1 MRDVSKPAIVLAAG
15 GTGGHLFPAE
25 ALAGELQAAG
35 IAVYLATD
43 ARGMAYGGQFPAVA
57 RYQIRAATPSGKSPL
72 ALLNVVFALLAGTL
86 QSIALL
92 RHVKPR
98 AVVGFGGYPSVPP
111 LLAAALLRIPI
122 VVHEQNG
129 VIGRAN
135 RFVGRF
141 AQRIGTGFERPK
153 GLSAA
158 LQKKASHCGNPLR
171 PQVQAV
177 MSAAY
182 PALNDTS
189 PLILL
194 VTGGSQG
201 ARVMSSVVPQA
212 LALLPDDFKARLR
225 ITHQARGDDVETA
238 RELYKEAGLD
248 ADIRAFFDDLPVR
261 IAASHLV
268 IARAG
273 ASTIAELSA
282 IGRPSILVP
291 LPGALD
297 QDQAANAESLARLG
311 AAFVV
316 PQSEFTPQALSH
328 LLVQLFSEPH
338 RLTSS
343 SQAAKSAGIPD
354 AAARFARLVLSE
366 AFRESSRGESE

>member
-1 MRDVSKPAIVLAAG
+1 MRDVSKPVIVLAAG

-25 ALAGELQAAG
+25 ALAGELQASD
-35 IAVYLATD
+35 IAIHLATD

-57 RYQIRAATPSGKSPL
+57 RHQIRAATPSGKSPI
-72 ALLNVVFALLAGTL
+72 ALIKALFALLYGTV

-92 RHVKPR
+92 RRLKPR

-111 LLAAALLRIPI
+111 LIAAALLGIP
-122 VVHEQNG
+122 VVLHEQNG
-129 VIGRAN
+129 VMGRAN

-141 AQRIGTGFERPK
+141 ARRIGTGFDHPK

-158 LQKKASHCGNPLR
+158 LQSKAVHSGNPLR
-171 PQVQAV
+171 PAVQAV
-177 MSAAY
+177 MNVVY
-182 PALNDTS
+182 PPLDVRS
-189 PLILL
+189 PINLLI
-194 VTGGSQG
+194 TGGSQG

-212 LALLPDDFKARLR
+212 LALLPSALKARLR
-225 ITHQARGDDVETA
+225 VTHQARGDDVALAET
-238 RELYKEAGLD
+238 LYEKAD
-248 ADIRAFFDDLPVR
+248 IKADIRAFFDDLPAR

-268 IARAG
+268 IGRAG
-273 ASTIAELSA
+273 ASTVAELAA

-297 QDQAANAESLARLG
+297 QDQAANAESLARIG

-316 PQSEFTPQALSH
+316 PQSEFTPETLSH

-354 AAARFARLVLSE
+354 AAARFARLVLAE
-366 AFRESSRGESE
+366 AFRESSRGEP